1 MDSAQYDIALAYP
14 PTNVD
19 NNTKA
24 PFMDADSSTTTMD
37 VDSPTTMN
45 VDSSIL
51 DIDSSTIVGHAVPN
65 FRFDSMTRPERLE
78 RKRQVDLAISLSRA
92 RQAFMRAIRHERRE
106 AARKRRDQWIQLF
119 DQSRTIGSLQPINN
133 GEDIHQS
140 YTYLT
145 SPSIIVQ
152 SSSLVDDNFVD
163 QRVRRIFR
171 ESHNP
176 EDVNYSPRRRRII
189 HYEGDENDEPLPHFN
204 STPPRRV
211 PQIAPEPLFYSSPTR
226 CPIGQPL
233 QQLDNQFHRQQQSQC
248 APATSEK
255 RITDVD
261 HDAQIFMTP
270 GNQALGQQPQQQEA
284 AGVPQL
290 ASRTDIH
297 QASNRALGQQRRRAR
312 EATEKA
318 LAQHGHRHRQCEP
331 SKNVATPSNRVL
343 GQQRR
348 RAREAAEKASAQHE
362 RQQCEP
368 SKNAAT
374 LSNRVLGQQRRRAR
388 EAAEK
393 VLTQHQ
399 RQPPEPPIN
408 TTTPSNQA
416 LGQQRCHRAYEVAA
430 TQQSSTPR
438 TNNRSLGQQRRR
450 THEQEER
457 LQVLTPGASHCVKS
471 MPRASIPPLG
481 IPKIYLLL

>member
-45 VDSSIL
+45 VDSSTL
-51 DIDSSTIVGHAVPN
+51 DIDSSAIVGNAVPN
-65 FRFDSMTRPERLE
+65 FCFDSMTRPERLE

-92 RQAFMRAIRHERRE
+92 RQAFMRAIRH
-106 AARKRRDQWIQLF
+106 
-119 DQSRTIGSLQPINN
+119 
-133 GEDIHQS
+133 DILSSPQRHQ
-140 YTYLT
+140 
-145 SPSIIVQ
+145 
-152 SSSLVDDNFVD
+152 

-176 EDVNYSPRRRRII
+176 EDVNYSPRHRRII
-189 HYEGDENDEPLPHFN
+189 HYEGDENDEPLPHFD
-204 STPPRRV
+204 STPPPRRV

-226 CPIGQPL
+226 CPISQPL
-233 QQLDNQFHRQQQSQC
+233 QQLDNQLHRQQQSQC

-261 HDAQIFMTP
+261 YDAQIFMTP

-297 QASNRALGQQRRRAR
+297 QAPNRALGQQRRRAR

-318 LAQHGHRHRQCEP
+318 LAQHGHGPGQCEP

-393 VLTQHQ
+393 VLTQQQ
-399 RQPPEPPIN
+399 RQQP
-408 TTTPSNQA
+408 
-416 LGQQRCHRAYEVAA
+416 H
-430 TQQSSTPR
+430 
-438 TNNRSLGQQRRR
+438 
-450 THEQEER
+450 
-457 LQVLTPGASHCVKS
+457 
-471 MPRASIPPLG
+471 
-481 IPKIYLLL
+481 